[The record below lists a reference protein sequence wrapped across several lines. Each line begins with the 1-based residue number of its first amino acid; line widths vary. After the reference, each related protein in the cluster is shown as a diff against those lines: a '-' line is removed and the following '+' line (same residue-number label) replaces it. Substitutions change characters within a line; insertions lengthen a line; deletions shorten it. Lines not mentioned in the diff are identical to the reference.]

1 MNFQLDDFSRFSS
14 LCVYSK
20 PFPLCNM
27 LVNST
32 ENKIRKHKPPNAF
45 KGTENQVYWY
55 VEKRHLTLYNFLLV
69 NLDDSEGFGKK
80 WN

>member
-1 MNFQLDDFSRFSS
+1 
-14 LCVYSK
+14 
-20 PFPLCNM
+20 M